1 MYAWDTSLHVF
12 GPSALRAA
20 VPVEETSLQYFG
32 GLAVWRR
39 GLGYNK
45 EAVWLWDHK
54 TELE

>member
-1 MYAWDTSLHVF
+1 ML
-12 GPSALRAA
+12 GPLELSAA
-20 VPVEETSLQYFG
+20 VPEEETSLLYVG

-54 TELE
+54 TEPE